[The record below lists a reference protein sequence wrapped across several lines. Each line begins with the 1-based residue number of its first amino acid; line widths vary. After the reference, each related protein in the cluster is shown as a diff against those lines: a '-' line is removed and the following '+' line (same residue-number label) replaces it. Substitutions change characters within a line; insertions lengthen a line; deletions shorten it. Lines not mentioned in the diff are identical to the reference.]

1 MKIRIL
7 VMFWDCDDDGVGD
20 DDAADD
26 VFHDDDD
33 DCDDEACNDRD
44 GLVMQMLAKMQNNML
59 MMKIMVMTVR
69 AM

>member
-33 DCDDEACNDRD
+33 DCEDEACNDCD
-44 GLVMQMLAKMQNNML
+44 GRVMQMLAKMQNNML

-69 AM
+69 AL